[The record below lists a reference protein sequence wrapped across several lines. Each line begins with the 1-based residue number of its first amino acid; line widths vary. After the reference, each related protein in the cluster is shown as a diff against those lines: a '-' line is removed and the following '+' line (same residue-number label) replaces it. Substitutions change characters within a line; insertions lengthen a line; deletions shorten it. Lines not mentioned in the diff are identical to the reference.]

1 MKIAILTAALLVG
14 TSAGVYAQGCNSDH
28 YASEPVMQDQLAK
41 ITDDSQVLTTGQIS
55 VAGVDCVA
63 TPDAAE
69 CTAMSTPA
77 TN

>member
-1 MKIAILTAALLVG
+1 MKSIFLTAALLAG
-14 TSAGVYAQGCNSDH
+14 TSLSAYAEGCGWGHVKDTVAQAETLS
-28 YASEPVMQDQLAK
+28 
-41 ITDDSQVLTTGQIS
+41 DDSQVLTTGQIS

-69 CTAMSTPA
+69 CIQLSTPV